1 MMDSW
6 LKESIKHVK

>member
-6 LKESIKHVK
+6 K

>member
-6 LKESIKHVK
+6 LT